1 MDGRGELLALRKGL
15 RGELRAMIWV
25 AKRGH
30 LRVVQHQ
37 RQLYSFCCTLI
48 EHISA
53 IVGIVAVNPVHAF
66 LRWIQATAIDVHS
79 TSSSCSQGQVALCF
93 YPFYDSLQYSVA

>member
-1 MDGRGELLALRKGL
+1 
-15 RGELRAMIWV
+15 MIGV
-25 AKRGH
+25 AKREH
-30 LRVVQHQ
+30 LLLVQHQ

-53 IVGIVAVNPVHAF
+53 IDGTVAVNPVHAF

-79 TSSSCSQGQVALCF
+79 TSSSCSQGQVAWCF
-93 YPFYDSLQYSVA
+93 HPFFDSLQYSVT